1 MTCRPSASQG
11 WHRCHAHLKTGVE
24 FCGKTLA
31 VAVTLV
37 AAGVPSGVFAQ
48 EEAQGQTTAGPT
60 AGRPAV
66 SIVPRVTVT
75 EIFTDN
81 ATLSA
86 NSKQSDLITEV
97 IPGVRISSSFGRAKG
112 YFDYALNARQSTRAG
127 ATGTLQSV
135 LTTFGSM
142 EAVDNFAFIDFSA
155 SISQQAVSGLGVQ
168 SPGNYSANANQT
180 ETSTYRLSPYL
191 RGSLGG
197 FADYQTRYSF
207 SKTRSDSTATSEIT
221 TKDLL
226 LSLKGSPSASRLGW
240 SVQAGQQSANYSL
253 GRTTESDSLTGSLSY
268 ALMPQLVVTATAGQ
282 EGNNYNSLAR
292 ETNLT
297 TGQGIQW
304 TPSPNA
310 NFSASRQTR
319 VFGQSHT
326 LNFGYR
332 TGRTAWSFT
341 DSQDVTNS
349 PSQSGLTS
357 LGPIYDL
364 YFAQFA
370 TVEPDPVK
378 RAELVNAFLQANGI
392 NPNAIVVSNF
402 LTSAVSLQRRQDLS
416 FTLLGVRD
424 TITFTASRTETSRL
438 DTISTAIDD
447 LANATLIRQT
457 GLSVSYAHR
466 LTPDTSVNL
475 TGLSQ
480 RSSDSSGLQETSS
493 NSVNL
498 GVSTRLGLRTSAAV
512 NARRV
517 IFESKTS
524 PYNET
529 AITGTVNV
537 QF

>member
-1 MTCRPSASQG
+1 
-11 WHRCHAHLKTGVE
+11 
-24 FCGKTLA
+24 
-31 VAVTLV
+31 
-37 AAGVPSGVFAQ
+37 
-48 EEAQGQTTAGPT
+48 
-60 AGRPAV
+60 
-66 SIVPRVTVT
+66 
-75 EIFTDN
+75 
-81 ATLSA
+81 
-86 NSKQSDLITEV
+86 
-97 IPGVRISSSFGRAKG
+97 
-112 YFDYALNARQSTRAG
+112 
-127 ATGTLQSV
+127 
-135 LTTFGSM
+135 
-142 EAVDNFAFIDFSA
+142 
-155 SISQQAVSGLGVQ
+155 
-168 SPGNYSANANQT
+168 
-180 ETSTYRLSPYL
+180 
-191 RGSLGG
+191 
-197 FADYQTRYSF
+197 
-207 SKTRSDSTATSEIT
+207 
-221 TKDLL
+221 
-226 LSLKGSPSASRLGW
+226 
-240 SVQAGQQSANYSL
+240 
-253 GRTTESDSLTGSLSY
+253 
-268 ALMPQLVVTATAGQ
+268 MPQLVVTATAGQ

-326 LNFGYR
+326 INFGYR

-466 LTPDTSVNL
+466 LTPAGQGVTV
-475 TGLSQ
+475 TT
-480 RSSDSSGLQETSS
+480 RSTSS
-493 NSVNL
+493 VA
-498 GVSTRLGLRTSAAV
+498 TRRCRLPSYS
-512 NARRV
+512 ARRR
-517 IFESKTS
+517 
-524 PYNET
+524 
-529 AITGTVNV
+529 AWRMWRR
-537 QF
+537 